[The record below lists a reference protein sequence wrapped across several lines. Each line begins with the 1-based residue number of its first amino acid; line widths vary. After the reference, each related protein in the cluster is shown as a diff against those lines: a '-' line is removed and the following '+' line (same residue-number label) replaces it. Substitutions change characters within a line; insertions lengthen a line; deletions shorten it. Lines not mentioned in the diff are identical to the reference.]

1 MRSNNFTKQVLLIL
15 LMIIGGSLKAQNDS
29 TYIYQSFFGNDSTR
43 INIYDLHICDG
54 AETYIVQMSKNDT
67 VNINGNLYYNLEE
80 IKNATE
86 FPKNETRLCDWCNYK
101 NYCLKGETYDLIG

>member
-43 INIYDLHICDG
+43 INLYHVITDGDWNYTFTIYNKDTIKINDIPITDFIIC
-54 AETYIVQMSKNDT
+54 
-67 VNINGNLYYNLEE
+67 
-80 IKNATE
+80 ATKTGKQA
-86 FPKNETRLCDWCNYK
+86 FL
-101 NYCLKGETYDLIG
+101 